1 MKRTWS
7 PDELAAHWVLTA
19 PERQLL
25 PDRVDHNRLGFA
37 VHLKFFELEGR
48 FPESP
53 RDIPAAA
60 LNALATQLQIPST
73 TLARYD
79 WHGRARKHHRAQIRA
94 WFGFRPFTSADGQ
107 ALKAWLHQ
115 EVLPWTSPI
124 QPLED
129 TGRDWCRDQHLEPP
143 TTGRLRRL
151 VRSAVQTYEHAFF
164 DRIVRRLTPATQQRL
179 DALLLPAGAEE
190 APDTAAMDDEM
201 PVPTPFATLKTDPGP
216 VGLASL
222 LNELAKLRRL
232 TALALPLDLFAD
244 VPSKRVQVYCARAA
258 TEPPREM
265 RRHPAPVRYTF
276 LAAFCWQRRRD
287 IIDGLVDLLVLVIHR
302 IGVRAER
309 KVVQELLRDL
319 QRVDGKTTLLYKL
332 AEAALEQPEGIVK
345 DVLFPVVG
353 EPTLNALVRE
363 YRTQGPVYRRSVHT
377 SLRRSYSH
385 HYRRMLPLILEALTF
400 RSNNAAHRPVID
412 ALAWL
417 NTHRDSRK
425 QFVSCL
431 EVPMDGV
438 VRPQL
443 QELLIETGP
452 DGDDRINRIDYEI
465 CTLQALREQL
475 RCKEI
480 WVEGANRYRNPDD
493 DLPKDFDEKR
503 AIYYDALALPM
514 DADTFIAKVQHEMQE
529 ALAQFDRGLPRNPKV
544 RLRAYGDHRI
554 VLTPLDAEPPPAHLE
569 HLKAEVLRRWPMT
582 GLLDMLKETDLRVG
596 FTEAFKGLGSRETL
610 DRRTLQMRLLRC
622 LYGLGTNT
630 GLKRM
635 ASSEAGVTYPE
646 LLYVRRRF
654 LQKDTLRDAIRRVV
668 NATLTARLP
677 EIWGEVTTACASDAK
692 HYGVWDQNL
701 MTEYH
706 ARYRKAGVTIY
717 WHTDK
722 RAACVYSQLKRC
734 SSSEVAAMIQG
745 VLRHCTEMTI
755 ERQYTDS
762 AGQSHV
768 GFALCTLLGFELM
781 PRLKAIAA
789 QKLYRPV
796 AGRPDDY
803 SHLQPI
809 LTRPVDWDLIRQH
822 YDEMIKYATALR
834 LGTAEAEAIFKRFM
848 RHNLAHPT
856 YQALVELGR
865 AIKTIFLGRYLQ
877 TETLR
882 REVHAGLNVVEN
894 WNSANEFIFYGRS
907 GEIASNRLDDQE
919 LTMLALHLLQACLVY
934 VNTLML
940 QQVLTEPTWLTAMTP
955 EDFRALTPL
964 IYHHVNPYGIF
975 ELDLDKRLAIGQPT
989 DFLAA

>member
-7 PDELAAHWVLTA
+7 LDELAAHWVLTDT
-19 PERQLL
+19 ERQLL

-53 RDIPAAA
+53 RNIPAAA

-73 TLARYD
+73 TWARYD

-94 WFGFRPFTSADGQ
+94 WFGFRPFTSTDGQ
-107 ALKAWLHQ
+107 ALKTWLHQ
-115 EVLPWTSPI
+115 EVLPWTSPL

-143 TTGRLRRL
+143 TAGRLMRL

-164 DRIVRRLTPATQQRL
+164 DMIARRLTPATQQRL
-179 DALLLPAGAEE
+179 DVWLQPVGAEE
-190 APDTAAMDDEM
+190 APDTAAMDDET

-232 TALALPLDLFAD
+232 TALALPPDLFAD
-244 VPSKRVQVYCARAA
+244 VPSKRLQVYCARAA

-276 LAAFCWQRRRD
+276 LAAFCWQRRQD

-302 IGVRAER
+302 IGVRA
-309 KVVQELLRDL
+309 
-319 QRVDGKTTLLYKL
+319 
-332 AEAALEQPEGIVK
+332 
-345 DVLFPVVG
+345 
-353 EPTLNALVRE
+353 
-363 YRTQGPVYRRSVHT
+363 
-377 SLRRSYSH
+377 
-385 HYRRMLPLILEALTF
+385 
-400 RSNNAAHRPVID
+400 
-412 ALAWL
+412 
-417 NTHRDSRK
+417 
-425 QFVSCL
+425 
-431 EVPMDGV
+431 
-438 VRPQL
+438 
-443 QELLIETGP
+443 
-452 DGDDRINRIDYEI
+452 DY
-465 CTLQALREQL
+465 
-475 RCKEI
+475 
-480 WVEGANRYRNPDD
+480 G
-493 DLPKDFDEKR
+493 
-503 AIYYDALALPM
+503 
-514 DADTFIAKVQHEMQE
+514 
-529 ALAQFDRGLPRNPKV
+529 
-544 RLRAYGDHRI
+544 
-554 VLTPLDAEPPPAHLE
+554 
-569 HLKAEVLRRWPMT
+569 
-582 GLLDMLKETDLRVG
+582 
-596 FTEAFKGLGSRETL
+596 
-610 DRRTLQMRLLRC
+610 
-622 LYGLGTNT
+622 
-630 GLKRM
+630 
-635 ASSEAGVTYPE
+635 
-646 LLYVRRRF
+646 
-654 LQKDTLRDAIRRVV
+654 
-668 NATLTARLP
+668 
-677 EIWGEVTTACASDAK
+677 
-692 HYGVWDQNL
+692 
-701 MTEYH
+701 
-706 ARYRKAGVTIY
+706 
-717 WHTDK
+717 HTDK

-803 SHLQPI
+803 PRLQPI

-834 LGTAEAEAIFKRFM
+834 LGTAEAEAILTRFM

-865 AIKTIFLGRYLQ
+865 AIKTIFLCRYLQ

-894 WNSANEFIFYGRS
+894 WNSANKFIFYGRS

-940 QQVLTEPTWLTAMTP
+940 QQVLTDPTWLTAMTP